1 MGSSCAVVSTEPKL
15 NSYLFLGKA
24 NIGTTI
30 TAIGAKMYKNNF
42 AQVLSG
48 PSSKFFAQLDFC
60 GILSLKGDPMP
71 GKRFVIQLT
80 PDEQHTLETYVRH
93 GQRNAREINR
103 ARILLLSHEGRKV
116 RDIAQVL
123 GVSQA
128 TVSQIRK
135 KFAQQAHD
143 QILDLLKDEPR
154 SGRPVT
160 FDTAVEAKASMIAC
174 STPPEGRARWT
185 LHLIADQLVKLDVT
199 ERISHES
206 VRSLLKKTNSSHG

>member
-1 MGSSCAVVSTEPKL
+1 
-15 NSYLFLGKA
+15 
-24 NIGTTI
+24 
-30 TAIGAKMYKNNF
+30 
-42 AQVLSG
+42 
-48 PSSKFFAQLDFC
+48 
-60 GILSLKGDPMP
+60 MP
-71 GKRFVIQLT
+71 GKRFVIKLT
-80 PDEQHTLETYVRH
+80 PEEQHTLATYVRH

-123 GVSQA
+123 GVSPA

-135 KFAQQAHD
+135 KFAQQAHG
-143 QILDLLKDEPR
+143 QILELLKDEPR

-160 FDTAVEAKASMIAC
+160 FDTKVEAKASMIAC

-185 LHLIADQLVKLDVT
+185 LHLIADQLVKLDIT

-206 VRSLLKKTNSSHG
+206 VRSLLKKTNSSLG